1 MTYVTQV
8 NAPVRTVQPEGRAA
22 EHDVGVLLY
31 DDVVAEYRD
40 FATYA
45 AGDSPCFE
53 EWALGVA
60 EDEEV
65 VAWLGT
71 LPPVKRQPNLVFAAA
86 RWHGAAAPASYAA
99 LRAVLIE
106 QEPAVRATVM
116 ARATQTNE
124 VGRLATLVPV
134 LGLITGPVS
143 LIEVGASAGLC
154 LFPDR
159 YDYEWPPLGG
169 LRGSGGPLLSARAA
183 GDLPV
188 PAAHPHV
195 AWRGG
200 VDLNPLD
207 VADPDAMAWLEN
219 LVWPEQDERR
229 ERLRAAVGV
238 ARREP
243 PVIRKGDLLDHVAD
257 LVDEAAPH
265 GTPVVLH
272 SAVIAYLEEPDR
284 ERFHDLMT
292 GLVAE
297 GRCRWISNEGS
308 RVLPRVTGE
317 LEVPSGRFVTALDGT
332 PVAYS
337 HGHGHAIDWR

>member
-1 MTYVTQV
+1 M
-8 NAPVRTVQPEGRAA
+8 
-22 EHDVGVLLY
+22 LLY
-31 DDVVAEYRD
+31 DDVVTEYRD

-60 EDEEV
+60 GDAEV
-65 VAWLGT
+65 LAWLGT
-71 LPPVKRQPNLVFAAA
+71 FPPIKRQPNLVFAAA
-86 RWHGAAAPASYAA
+86 RWHGAPAPAPYDA
-99 LRAVLIE
+99 LRTVLLE

-134 LGLITGPVS
+134 LGLVKGPLALV
-143 LIEVGASAGLC
+143 EVGASAGLC

-159 YDYEWPPLGG
+159 YDYAWPPSGA
-169 LRGSGGPLLSARAA
+169 LRGSDGPLLTARAS
-183 GDLPV
+183 GTLPV
-188 PAAHPHV
+188 PAAHPDV

-207 VADPDAMAWLEN
+207 VTDEDAMAWLES

-229 ERLRAAVGV
+229 QRLRAAVDV

-243 PVIRKGDLLDHVAD
+243 PAVRQGDLLDHVED
-257 LVDEAAPH
+257 LVDEAAGH

-284 ERFHDLMT
+284 VRFHELMT
-292 GLVAE
+292 GLVAA
-297 GRCRWISNEGS
+297 GRCRWISNEGG
-308 RVLPRVTGE
+308 RVLPAVTGSR
-317 LEVPSGRFVTALDGT
+317 EVPPGRFVTALDGA
-332 PVAYS
+332 PVAWS
-337 HGHGHAIDWR
+337 HGHGHAIDWL

>member
-1 MTYVTQV
+1 M
-8 NAPVRTVQPEGRAA
+8 
-22 EHDVGVLLY
+22 LLY
-31 DDVVAEYRD
+31 DDVVTEYRD
-40 FATYA
+40 FAAYA

-60 EDEEV
+60 DDAAV
-65 VAWLGT
+65 LARLAT
-71 LPPVKRQPNLVFAAA
+71 LPPIKRQPNLVFAAA
-86 RWHGAAAPASYAA
+86 RWHGAPAPAPYDA
-99 LRAVLIE
+99 LRTVLRE
-106 QEPAVRATVM
+106 QEPEVRATVM

-134 LGLITGPVS
+134 LGLVEGPLALV
-143 LIEVGASAGLC
+143 EVGASAGLC

-159 YDYEWPPLGG
+159 YDYAWPPLGG
-169 LRGSGGPLLSARAA
+169 LRGSGGPLLSARVT

-188 PAAHPHV
+188 PGAHPHV

-207 VADPDAMAWLEN
+207 VTDADAMAWLAN

-229 ERLRAAVGV
+229 ERLRAAVDV

-243 PVIRKGDLLDHVAD
+243 PAVREGDLLDHVAD
-257 LVDEAAPH
+257 LVDEAARH

-292 GLVAE
+292 GLVAS
-297 GRCRWISNEGS
+297 GRCRWISNEGA
-308 RVLPRVTGE
+308 RVLPRVTGA
-317 LEVPSGRFVTALDGT
+317 LEVPSARFVTALDGT

-337 HGHGHAIDWR
+337 HGHGHAIDWL

>member
-1 MTYVTQV
+1 M
-8 NAPVRTVQPEGRAA
+8 
-22 EHDVGVLLY
+22 LLY
-31 DDVVAEYRD
+31 DDVIEEYRD

-53 EWALGVA
+53 AWALGVT

-65 VAWLGT
+65 LAWLGT

-86 RWHGAAAPASYAA
+86 RWHGAPAPGGYDG
-99 LRAVLIE
+99 LRQVLLDH
-106 QEPAVRATVM
+106 EPEVRETVM

-124 VGRLATLVPV
+124 AGRLATLAPV
-134 LGLITGPVS
+134 LALVEGPLA

-159 YDYEWPPLGG
+159 YDYAWPPVGE
-169 LRGSGGPLLSARAA
+169 LRGSGGPLLTAQVT
-183 GDLPV
+183 GPLPV
-188 PAAHPHV
+188 PSAHPEV

-207 VADPDAMAWLEN
+207 VTDPDAMAWLEN

-229 ERLRAAVGV
+229 ERLRAAVDV
-238 ARREP
+238 ARQDP
-243 PVIRKGDLLDHVAD
+243 PALVRGDLFDH
-257 LVDEAAPH
+257 LPGLLETAAPH

-272 SAVIAYLEEPDR
+272 SAVIAYLEQPAR

-297 GRCRWISNEGS
+297 GRCHWISNEGR
-308 RVLPRVTGE
+308 RVLPRVTGDR
-317 LEVPSGRFVTALDGT
+317 EVPSGRFVTALDGV
-332 PVAYS
+332 PLAWS
-337 HGHGHAIDWR
+337 HGHGHAIDWQ